1 MDIPPALTDHPPM
14 SLLAVPVRRHAVS
27 RVAWGL
33 WALNLGFIAAGFSLA
48 VVTHFVLFAGIGLTI
63 SLSAMATVA
72 GLIIT
77 RRPSTRSGWLMLTCA
92 LSLAFAFTMIQL
104 ANYTWVHRGG
114 DLGTTQALIGSAH
127 VAFWFFVLGLV
138 LLFLTF
144 PDGRLPSPR
153 WRPVVALLGLV
164 CVAGTI
170 GHTLRARKIVDPRA
184 FMTDTRFSEQN
195 GFEGAPPYER
205 LWNVVLPIL
214 LVVLALTA
222 ASLVVRLRRARGIER
237 QQLKWVVYSGVV
249 ALLLFPLGAI
259 TSTSEPVTSVLYLI
273 SMLALGVPAVGFGLA
288 LLRYRLWDIDL
299 VASRS
304 LVFALLWLAIA
315 GVYVGIAAGL
325 GLAAGSRLPVAVA
338 IVVTVL
344 ATLVFQPARYAL
356 ERLADRWLF
365 GRRDSPLEA
374 MHGFGELV
382 GNAEQPGDV
391 ATQLAE
397 TASAAVG
404 LAWVEVA
411 LDGSVPVHVGTTN
424 EETATV
430 FEISR
435 GDEHFGELA
444 CRPHRGRRLTEDDA
458 ALLTALAAQAATAV
472 SRAQLASRIVRA
484 QEAERR
490 RIERN
495 IHDGAQQELVALVA
509 QLGLARTQANGDG
522 ANERVLASAQQDV
535 KQILANLRELAQGI
549 HPSVLSDGGLVA
561 AVEDRCSTMP
571 IGVSLNVH
579 PGIASQR
586 FADDIEGAAYFFITE
601 ALTNVLKHSGSESVE
616 VTVGVDRG
624 ELTAEVADSGIGF
637 DPNAA
642 GGSGLTGLADRIHA
656 IGGELTVD
664 SQPGAGTRL
673 TATFPVVSTNATS
686 S

>member
-1 MDIPPALTDHPPM
+1 M
-14 SLLAVPVRRHAVS
+14 SLLAVSARRHAVS

-48 VVTHFVLFAGIGLTI
+48 AVTRFVLVAGIGLTI
-63 SLSAMATVA
+63 SSSAMATVA
-72 GLIIT
+72 ALIIT
-77 RRPSTRSGWLMLTCA
+77 RRPSTRSGWLLLTCA

-104 ANYTWVHRGG
+104 AHYTWVHRGG

-170 GHTLRARKIVDPRA
+170 GHTLRARAIVDPRA

-205 LWNVVLPIL
+205 LWNVVLPMLLIL
-214 LVVLALTA
+214 LALTA

-249 ALLLFPLGAI
+249 ALLLFPLGTI

-299 VASRS
+299 VARRS

-344 ATLVFQPARYAL
+344 ATLVFQPARHAL
-356 ERLADRWLF
+356 ERLADRWVF

-374 MHGFGELV
+374 MHGFGELA
-382 GNAEQPGDV
+382 GSAEQPGDV

-397 TASAAVG
+397 TAAAAVG

-411 LDGSVPVHVGTTN
+411 LDGSVPARVGTTN

-444 CRPHRGRRLTEDDA
+444 CRPHRGRRLTADDE

-484 QEAERR
+484 QDAERR

-571 IGVSLNVH
+571 IGVSLTVQ
-579 PGIASQR
+579 PGVASQR
-586 FADDIEGAAYFFITE
+586 FADDIEGGAYFFITE
-601 ALTNVLKHSGSESVE
+601 ALTNVLKHSRSRSVE
-616 VTVGVDRG
+616 VTIGVDRG

-673 TATFPVVSTNATS
+673 TATFPVASTNATRR
-686 S
+686 